1 MRYDID
7 EMSNK
12 IKNEK
17 KIKKIFDFII
27 YTFLT
32 ITFTI
37 NIIMLYQNLVQ
48 DGDRNKIFDIYFF
61 NIVSR
66 KYVSKTKRRRC
77 HLCKKM

>member
-66 KYVSKTKRRRC
+66 KYVSKAKGRRC
-77 HLCKKM
+77 HFCKKM